1 MNELF
6 RRIRFL
12 FHRGRRDADLAEE
25 MRFHLDMQADENRD
39 AGMDPDEARYAARR
53 QFGNATPL
61 KERSREAWGW
71 VSLEQ
76 AGRDLKFALRTL
88 RRAPG
93 FATVVVTI
101 LALGI
106 GANTA
111 IFSLLDSILLRS
123 LPIRKPG
130 ELMFVQRAD
139 RRESVSRFSY
149 PAFRDLR
156 DKCASFSGLFALAPV
171 NSVVVRSSGPG
182 GSQDEAAQGQL
193 VSGEFFRV
201 LGVPALVGRTL
212 GRDDDRVPGQHPVAV
227 ISYGYWERRWARDP
241 AVIGRTL
248 IVNGVAFTIVGVTPP
263 EFFGVVVGRP
273 ADLWVPAMMQADL
286 RYRSNYWSTGAAQ
299 TDRPWLNQPDIAWL
313 TVMGRVPSGVTAPRA
328 AAEASGLFRQL
339 EFARGRGTPELHIE
353 LVPGSRGIS
362 ELRHRFSEP
371 LSILMGMVV
380 LLLLI
385 ACANVA
391 NLLLAR
397 SAARR
402 QEIAV
407 RLAIGAGRAR
417 LLRQLLTESLVLAL
431 AGGALGV
438 LFAEWGRRAL
448 LALLSLGFGPLGV
461 NVSIDLRVLVF
472 TTVLSMATGILF
484 GLAPALQATS
494 HSVGVHRGLGQRL
507 SVSRLLA
514 VSQVA
519 LSMLLLI
526 GAGLFARTLRNLQ
539 TRDTGYRGDDLL
551 LVEMNPRSLGYQSAQ
566 LRDLY
571 DRLLERTRAIP
582 GVRLAS
588 LSLSPPVSGDQWTS
602 NVTVAGYTPRPDENL
617 DVRKL
622 VVTPDYFETV
632 GLRVIEG
639 RGFTA
644 HDTRNASPVAV
655 INETMATY
663 FFGKRSAIGQRF
675 VFGGPMTGSGIEIVG
690 VVRDAVYN
698 RLRDRPPRL
707 AYLPL
712 AQQSEDSAFHGPV
725 LLRDIE
731 VRTVPGAA
739 SAVAAPLRQV
749 VAAAAPNLPVIA
761 ISTLCDRVDRSLGQE
776 RAIAQLTGFFGALA
790 LLLAA
795 IGLYG
800 LMSYVVARRTRE
812 IGVRMALGA
821 LPKDVRGLIL
831 RETLALTAAG
841 IALGFPA
848 ALLSLRLV
856 SSQLFGLSPHDPAT
870 ILMAMMVMTAAAV
883 LSGYVPARRATK
895 VDPMEAL
902 RYE

>member
-1 MNELF
+1 MDWLRRLRALF
-6 RRIRFL
+6 RRGAYNREL
-12 FHRGRRDADLAEE
+12 DEE
-25 MRFHLDMQADENRD
+25 MRFHLDMQAEDNRD
-39 AGMDPDEARYAARR
+39 VGMDADEARYAARR
-53 QFGNATPL
+53 QFGNSALL
-61 KERSREAWGW
+61 KESSREAWGW
-71 VSLEQ
+71 AFLEQ

-111 IFSLLDSILLRS
+111 IFSVLDTVLLRA
-123 LPIRKPG
+123 LPIRQPG
-130 ELMFVQRAD
+130 ELMFVQRVD

-149 PAFRDLR
+149 PAFRELR

-171 NSVVVRSSGPG
+171 NSLAVRGSGPG
-182 GSQDEAAQGQL
+182 GSADEAAQGQL
-193 VSGEFFRV
+193 VSGEFFGV
-201 LGVPALVGRTL
+201 LGVRALIGRML
-212 GRDDDRVPGQHPVAV
+212 GPEDDRVPGQNPVAV

-241 AVIGRTL
+241 TVIGRTL
-248 IVNGVAFTIVGVTPP
+248 IVNGVAFSIVGVTPP

-299 TDRPWLNQPDIAWL
+299 PDRPWLNQPDIAWL
-313 TVMGRVPSGVTAPRA
+313 TVMGRVPSVVAAARA
-328 AAEASGLFRQL
+328 AAEASALYRQL
-339 EFARGRGTPELHIE
+339 ESARGRGTPELHIA
-353 LVPGSRGIS
+353 LAPGSRGIS
-362 ELRHRFSEP
+362 DLRRRFSEP

-402 QEIAV
+402 QEVAI

-484 GLAPALQATS
+484 GLAPAIQATS
-494 HSVGVHRGLGQRL
+494 QSVGVRRSLGARL

-526 GAGLFARTLRNLQ
+526 GAGLFTRTLRNLHA
-539 TRDTGYRGDDLL
+539 RDTGYRGDDLL
-551 LVEMNPRSLGYQSAQ
+551 LVEINPRALGYQSAQ

-571 DRLLERTRAIP
+571 DRLLERARAIP
-582 GVRLAS
+582 GIRLAS

-602 NVTVAGYTPRPDENL
+602 NVTVAGYPARPDENL
-617 DVRKL
+617 DVQKL
-622 VVTPDYFETV
+622 VVTQDYFETV
-632 GLRVIEG
+632 GLRLIEG

-644 HDTRNASPVAV
+644 HDVRNASPVAV
-655 INETMATY
+655 INETMASY

-675 VFGGPMTGSGIEIVG
+675 VFGGPLRGSGIEIVG

-698 RLRDRPPRL
+698 RLRDRTPRVV
-707 AYLPL
+707 YLPV
-712 AQQSEDSAFHGPV
+712 AQQIEGATFHGPV
-725 LLRDIE
+725 ILRDLE

-749 VAAAAPNLPVIA
+749 IAATAPNLPVIA
-761 ISTLCDRVDRSLGQE
+761 ISTLTDRIDHSLGQE

-800 LMSYVVARRTRE
+800 LMSYVVARRTSE

-831 RETLALTAAG
+831 RETLALTAGG
-841 IALGFPA
+841 IALGLPA

-856 SSQLFGLSPHDPAT
+856 SSQLFGLSPHDPGT
-870 ILMAMMVMTAAAV
+870 ILTAILVMTAAAV
-883 LSGYVPARRATK
+883 LSGYVPARRATR